1 MKVLAPDNLLVSLK
15 AGTIAPCYLFY
26 GPEEFWIE
34 LILDEIKE
42 RLIPDSVKDF
52 NLDILYADD
61 VTASEVLNRARMVP
75 FMAPR
80 RLIIVRRT
88 EQYSKGDRELFLS
101 YLDRPVESSCIIW
114 VSGVTNVNDPFF
126 RRCRE
131 SGRAVNFKKLTE
143 GQAYGWMHKRAEEL
157 GVRIDREAASFLYQ
171 MVGNSVRDLYSELL
185 KLSVRFPQSL
195 IGVEQIKDLT
205 TFSRLFTVFDLVDHV
220 SRKDA
225 PHALEV
231 LHRLFETQGRD
242 TATIL
247 GILGMVA
254 RQIRLICQAKA
265 GARQGKGK
273 KGVMERLKP
282 LPDYVIEKCLA
293 QEKLWRERDLEN
305 ALSQV
310 YDADALIRTGSRG
323 DLVLENL
330 VVRLCH
336 LLN

>member
-1 MKVLAPDNLLVSLK
+1 MKVLAPENLLASLK
-15 AGTIAPCYLFY
+15 AGTIEPYYLFY

-34 LILDEIKE
+34 LVLDEIKE

-61 VTASEVLNRARMVP
+61 VSASEVLNKARTVP

-80 RLIIVRRT
+80 RYLIVRRT
-88 EQYSKGDRELFLS
+88 EQYSKGDRELFLA
-101 YLDRPVESSCIIW
+101 YLDSPVESSCIMWI
-114 VSGVTNVNDPFF
+114 SGKAEFNDPFY

-143 GQAYGWMHKRAEEL
+143 GQAYGWMHKRAEGL
-157 GVRIDREAASFLYQ
+157 GVRIDREAAAFLYQ
-171 MVGNSVRDLYSELL
+171 MVGSSVHDLYSELL
-185 KLSVRFPQSL
+185 KLSVRFPRSL
-195 IGVEQIKDLT
+195 IGVEQIKDLA

-225 PHALEV
+225 SHALEI

-242 TATIL
+242 TATVL

-254 RQIRLICQAKA
+254 RQMRLICQAKA
-265 GARQGKGK
+265 GAREARGK

-282 LPDYVIEKCLA
+282 LPDYVIEKCMA
-293 QEKLWRERDLEN
+293 QEKLWGERELGH
-305 ALSQV
+305 ALSRI
-310 YDADALIRTGSRG
+310 YDADGFIRTGSRG